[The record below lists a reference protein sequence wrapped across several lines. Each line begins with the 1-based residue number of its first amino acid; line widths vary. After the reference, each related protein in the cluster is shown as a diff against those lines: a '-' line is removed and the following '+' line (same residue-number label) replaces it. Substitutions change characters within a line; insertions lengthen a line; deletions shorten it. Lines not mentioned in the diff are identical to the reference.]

1 MDDPNF
7 PQITYRWGAS
17 GHPTP
22 VVRGTG
28 IRVQTLV
35 VAAENWKWP
44 PSEIAD
50 EYGLTE
56 DQVAEALAFYAAHR
70 TEIDMALAAETEPG
84 MRRV

>member
-1 MDDPNF
+1 M
-7 PQITYRWGAS
+7 
-17 GHPTP
+17 
-22 VVRGTG
+22 
-28 IRVQTLV
+28 V